1 MGGNLTGW
9 HRTTIRVRY
18 SEVDRMGLLYHV
30 NHLEYFEVARSD
42 WVRKFW
48 RTYREIEDEGY
59 CLVVLE
65 AIIRY
70 IQPAYYDEELVVKV
84 KPTGWG
90 RSRVT
95 FAYEI
100 NRRGQREPICTGE
113 TRHCFLDRKGR
124 VVKMPDE
131 LRKRLDE
138 GDHSIPPSSE
148 GRN

>member
-1 MGGNLTGW
+1 
-9 HRTTIRVRY
+9 
-18 SEVDRMGLLYHV
+18 MGLLYHV

-42 WVRKFW
+42 WIRKFW

-65 AIIRY
+65 ATIRY

-84 KPTGWG
+84 KPTEWG
-90 RSRVT
+90 RSRIT

-100 NRRGQREPICTGE
+100 HRRGKREPICTGE
-113 TRHCFLDRKGR
+113 TRHCFIDRKSR
-124 VVKMPDE
+124 AVKMPEE

-138 GDHSIPPSSE
+138 AITTPSPLC
-148 GRN
+148 